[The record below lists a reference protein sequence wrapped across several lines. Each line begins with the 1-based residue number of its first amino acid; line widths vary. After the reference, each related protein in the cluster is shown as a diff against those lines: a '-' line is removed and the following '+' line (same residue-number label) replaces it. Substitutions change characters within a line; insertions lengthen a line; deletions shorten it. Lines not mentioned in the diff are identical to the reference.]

1 MRKLKLTKMKLGHAQ
16 NWAVTGMVVV
26 LGILILTLGWY
37 VINANYMASV
47 STSTS
52 TSTSGRKSI
61 SRFTGIG
68 ILPGK
73 ERIFYLPVLKPGSVP
88 AQITNYV

>member
-1 MRKLKLTKMKLGHAQ
+1 MKLGHAQ

-52 TSTSGRKSI
+52 GHKSI
-61 SRFTGIG
+61 SRFTE

-73 ERIFYLPVLKPGSVP
+73 ERVFYLPILKDASTP
-88 AQITNYV
+88 AQITRYS

>member
-1 MRKLKLTKMKLGHAQ
+1 MKLGHAQ

-52 TSTSGRKSI
+52 GRKSI
-61 SRFTGIG
+61 SRFTGSE

-73 ERIFYLPVLKPGSVP
+73 ERIFYLPILQAASTP
-88 AQITNYV
+88 AQITRYS